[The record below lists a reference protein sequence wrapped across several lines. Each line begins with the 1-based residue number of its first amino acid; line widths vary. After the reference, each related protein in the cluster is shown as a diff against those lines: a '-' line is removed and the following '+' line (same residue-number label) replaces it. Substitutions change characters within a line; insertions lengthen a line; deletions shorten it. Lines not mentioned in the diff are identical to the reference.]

1 MGGTENGG
9 MRDVDDGAVPAWDDD
24 YLQRVGDRL
33 AHAYDVER
41 EREVYGERFDL
52 YGRLTV
58 ESQKQFLH
66 QSLNWANYETAEH
79 LFARRADGVSRAD
92 LDALVELGHQLADDW
107 IDADEE
113 HRGTEFT
120 FGLVA
125 PSIPEPVG
133 EYVTG
138 FRDRTLL
145 KFGYYGDYEVNLVV
159 VAPDR
164 ERIVASQEADSA
176 AAFDFWEAYDPEDHG
191 VLARIRGL
199 LG

>member
-1 MGGTENGG
+1 MS
-9 MRDVDDGAVPAWDDD
+9 DVDEPPQAAVPTWDDD

-41 EREVYGERFDL
+41 DYEVRGERFDL

-66 QSLNWANYETAEH
+66 QSLNWANYETAEY
-79 LFARRADGVSRAD
+79 LFVRRADGVSRAD
-92 LDALVELGHQLADDW
+92 LDALVELGHELADDW

-120 FGLVA
+120 FGLVV
-125 PSIPEPVG
+125 PSIPEPVR

-138 FRDRTLL
+138 FRERRLL

-176 AAFDFWEAYDPEDHG
+176 AAFDFWEAYDPDGPG
-191 VLARIRGL
+191 VIERIRGL